1 MGKMPKEGLQLTSRW
16 GYGKGFIGP
25 SIAGKIGDAFPRRS
39 SSNISSGMTEEGPI
53 LSVEELKSVFSSND
67 WKKMLDAA
75 NELGKRVAGLDDPE
89 ALGFVVRFC
98 ESEHMR
104 AMATSKLAIRMR
116 DVNDPRVLEAIALN
130 SDEDRERRDAIRV
143 LGQRAADA
151 TYSYTLVHIA
161 VRSRHESSRIAAVN
175 CLEMRL
181 DELKVVAEH
190 SEYPSTRDYA
200 KSKLPKPEQT
210 K

>member
-1 MGKMPKEGLQLTSRW
+1 LTVRC
-16 GYGKGFIGP
+16 GYGKCFISP
-25 SIAGKIGDAFPRRS
+25 SAAGKIGDAFPRRAS
-39 SSNISSGMTEEGPI
+39 RYLSSGMTGEGPI

-75 NELGKRVAGLDDPE
+75 NELGKRAARLDDFE

-98 ESEHMR
+98 ENDYMR
-104 AMATSKLAIRMR
+104 AMAMSRLSIRMAE
-116 DVNDPRVLEAIALN
+116 VKDPRVLEAIALN

-143 LGQRAADA
+143 LGQRAADVA
-151 TYSYTLVHIA
+151 YSYTLVHVAIKA
-161 VRSRHESSRIAAVN
+161 RHESARTAAVN

-181 DELKVVAEH
+181 DELKVVAEN
-190 SEYPSTRDYA
+190 SEYASTRDYA
-200 KSKLPKPEQT
+200 KTKLPGPEQT